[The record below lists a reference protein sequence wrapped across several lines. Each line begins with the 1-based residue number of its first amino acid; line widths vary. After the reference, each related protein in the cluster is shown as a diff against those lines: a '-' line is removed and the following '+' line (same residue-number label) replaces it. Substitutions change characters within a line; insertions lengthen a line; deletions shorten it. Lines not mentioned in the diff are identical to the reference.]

1 MKITKSQLKQIIKEE
16 MESVTETS
24 AWQYGRRALAGEYPT
39 LDDDIDQNVF
49 SPEEGI
55 EAAKQIQMAA
65 ARLKQVI
72 EGLKQKAGGM
82 TYDSM
87 DLALGSLKNMKVE
100 YYLDR
105 IIDRLE
111 RFK

>member
-1 MKITKSQLKQIIKEE
+1 MKITKSLLKQIIKEE
-16 MESVTETS
+16 LENTD
-24 AWQYGRRALAGEYPT
+24 P
-39 LDDDIDQNVF
+39 VF

-65 ARLKQVI
+65 ARLKQVLD
-72 EGLKQKAGGM
+72 GLKQRAGGM

-111 RFK
+111 RYN

>member
-1 MKITKSQLKQIIKEE
+1 MKITKPQLKQLIKEE
-16 MESVTETS
+16 LQSVTEMLGS
-24 AWQYGRRALAGEYPT
+24 SGPPT

-111 RFK
+111 RYN

>member
-16 MESVTETS
+16 LESVTEVS
-24 AWQYGRRALAGEYPT
+24 AWEYGRRALAGDVPRY
-39 LDDDIDQNVF
+39 DDDTSQNVF

-55 EAAKQIQMAA
+55 DAAKQIQTAA

-72 EGLKQKAGGM
+72 EGLKQEAGGM
-82 TYDSM
+82 EYDSM
-87 DLALGSLKNMKVE
+87 DLALKSLENMKVE

-105 IIDRLE
+105 IINRLE
-111 RFK
+111 RYN

>member
-1 MKITKSQLKQIIKEE
+1 MKITKSQLKQLIKEE
-16 MESVTETS
+16 LETVTEIF
-24 AWQYGRRALAGEYPT
+24 GR
-39 LDDDIDQNVF
+39 DIDVPRYDDNPVF

-55 EAAKQIQMAA
+55 EAAKQIQTAA

-82 TYDSM
+82 EYDSM
-87 DLALGSLKNMKVE
+87 DLALKSLENMKVE

-105 IIDRLE
+105 IINRLDRP
-111 RFK
+111 K

>member
-1 MKITKSQLKQIIKEE
+1 MKITKSLLKQIIKEE
-16 MESVTETS
+16 MESVTEMF
-24 AWQYGRRALAGEYPT
+24 GRDIDVPT
-39 LDDDIDQNVF
+39 YDDDISQNVF

-72 EGLKQKAGGM
+72 EGLKQEAGGM
-82 TYDSM
+82 THESM
-87 DLALGSLKNMKVE
+87 DLALGSLKNMRVE

-105 IIDRLE
+105 IIERLE
-111 RFK
+111 RH

>member
-1 MKITKSQLKQIIKEE
+1 MKITKSQLKELIKEE
-16 MESVTETS
+16 LESVTEMF
-24 AWQYGRRALAGEYPT
+24 GRDLDDLPT
-39 LDDDIDQNVF
+39 YDDDISQNVF

-55 EAAKQIQMAA
+55 DAAKQIQTAA

-82 TYDSM
+82 EYDSM

>member
-1 MKITKSQLKQIIKEE
+1 MKITKSLLKQIIKEE
-16 MESVTETS
+16 LESFNEILS
-24 AWQYGRRALAGEYPT
+24 ADELPRRGE
-39 LDDDIDQNVF
+39 DESAF

-65 ARLKQVI
+65 ARLKQVL
-72 EGLKQKAGGM
+72 EGLKSKAGGM

-87 DLALGSLKNMKVE
+87 DLALGSLKNMRVE

-111 RFK
+111 RYN

>member
-1 MKITKSQLKQIIKEE
+1 MKIKRSFLKQIIKEE
-16 MESVTETS
+16 LETVAEELGS
-24 AWQYGRRALAGEYPT
+24 DEP
-39 LDDDIDQNVF
+39 VF

-72 EGLKQKAGGM
+72 EGLKQRAGGM

-87 DLALGSLKNMKVE
+87 DLALGSLKNMRVE

-111 RFK
+111 RYN